1 MRPAFYPS
9 TLGGLPANRY
19 YAATPEPPRP
29 GVSPAPIPAPV
40 GPGDPLPLGMP
51 GTVRPPDAPV
61 ARDGTG
67 AGFGAPGPDAPA
79 PVDAVV
85 AVLRQDGEAAGLR
98 LAGRYGPAMVEGA
111 RAYIRARA
119 WTEEELAAE
128 IARHRAARA
137 RLANPP
143 PDFPLEF
150 LEKRIAE
157 VRASRAKAQTPP
169 QAVADKPEI
178 ARHGIPP
185 WVSYAGLAIGAVSL
199 LYAITRP
206 TKGKE

>member
-1 MRPAFYPS
+1 MRSLINPYNFSGY
-9 TLGGLPANRY
+9 PANRY
-19 YAATPEPPRP
+19 YEAVQEPIRP
-29 GVSPAPIPAPV
+29 GVSPSLIPAPV
-40 GPGDPLPLGMP
+40 GPGDPLPIAGLGA
-51 GTVRPPDAPV
+51 T
-61 ARDGTG
+61 
-67 AGFGAPGPDAPA
+67 GPDAPA

-111 RAYIRARA
+111 RTYIRARA
-119 WTEEELAAE
+119 WTEEDLATE

-137 RLANPP
+137 RLVNPP

-185 WVSYAGLAIGAVSL
+185 WIAYAGLAISVTSL